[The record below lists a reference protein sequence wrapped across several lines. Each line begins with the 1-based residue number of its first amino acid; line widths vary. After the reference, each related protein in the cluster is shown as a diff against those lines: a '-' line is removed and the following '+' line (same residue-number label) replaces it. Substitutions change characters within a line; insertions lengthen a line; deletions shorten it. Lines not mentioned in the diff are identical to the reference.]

1 MKRPR
6 RRFARLALFLPLA
19 GLAAPAVFAQER
31 LSLEAALRQS
41 YATYPT
47 ITGRELAL
55 RRAQQEFAKVESQLG
70 WVLTGR
76 GGLSRDP
83 TQFSATVD
91 RAEIAGGVSRRLAS
105 GDTLGFGAGL
115 LHEDSAFNFGPT
127 VPNPV
132 GTASADVSYRR
143 PLLRGAGNTAY
154 HQGLAAAQAGTDQ
167 AEAELDDSYD
177 RLAAQVVQNFFLASA
192 TRARLDN
199 AESSIQRALRLQEYI
214 RGNLR
219 LGLSEK
225 KDVIQA
231 EAQLRAREADRDA
244 LLVTWQALRTVLN
257 RLLGRPPERELVTL
271 HDEGSRPTS
280 DSLPLLTERALA
292 YSPLLRQLRA
302 RVDLATAQIDLRRDT
317 LSDQLDL
324 VFSLG
329 ERLRDGDVPPGGSFD
344 DNDTVGG
351 ARVEYQRALDRR
363 GIDAELLQ
371 AHLDRDIL
379 RTDLKLRSDDLRY
392 EVARLAREISAS
404 EQALAQYRR
413 HREAEQ
419 AKLEEAT
426 GRYRAGRTETDRL
439 IQFEGDL
446 YDAELRA
453 RTEAVNLSR
462 RRAELELLLGR
473 FAPGA
478 LKPAGE
484 GQR

>member
-1 MKRPR
+1 M
-6 RRFARLALFLPLA
+6 ANAVAQDSVTLETALK
-19 GLAAPAVFAQER
+19 
-31 LSLEAALRQS
+31 EA

-55 RRAQQEFAKVESQLG
+55 RRAAQEFARVESQLG
-70 WVLTGR
+70 WVLSGR

-83 TQFSATVD
+83 TQFAATVD
-91 RAEIAGGVSRRLAS
+91 RAEIAGGLSRKLPS
-105 GDTLGFGAGL
+105 GDTLGLGAGL

-143 PLLRGAGNTAY
+143 PLLRGAGNVAY
-154 HQGLAAAQAGTDQ
+154 QQGMVSAQAGTDQ
-167 AEAELDDSYD
+167 AEADLDDSYD
-177 RLAAQVVQNFFLASA
+177 RLAAQVIQNFFLAAA
-192 TRARLDN
+192 TRVRLEN
-199 AESSIQRALRLQEYI
+199 AEQSIDRSLRLQKYI
-214 RGNLR
+214 RSN
-219 LGLSEK
+219 LGLGLTEK
-225 KDVIQA
+225 KDTIQA
-231 EAQLRAREADRDA
+231 EAQLRARQADRDA
-244 LLVTWQALRTVLN
+244 LIVTWQTLRTNLN
-257 RLLGRPPERELVTL
+257 RLLGRPPEKELIAR
-271 HDEGSRPTS
+271 HDESAGADTTAIGG
-280 DSLPLLTERALA
+280 LTEQALA
-292 YSPLLRQLRA
+292 YSPLLRQMRA
-302 RVDLATAQIDLRRDT
+302 RVELAGAQIELKRDA

-351 ARVEYQRALDRR
+351 ARVEYLRALDRR

-371 AHLDRDIL
+371 AHLDRDIV
-379 RTDLKLRSDDLRY
+379 RNDLKLRSDDLRY
-392 EVARLAREISAS
+392 EVARLAREIEAS

-426 GRYRAGRTETDRL
+426 VRYRAGRTETDRL

-453 RTEAVNLSR
+453 RTEAVNLAR
-462 RRAELELLLGR
+462 RYAELNLLLGR
-473 FAPGA
+473 FAP
-478 LKPAGE
+478 KPLAG
-484 GQR
+484 RSRTP